1 MGLEESLPAGIALTS
16 VEKVLGLARK
26 YSQWPVTM
34 GLACCAIEMMAAG
47 TPRFD
52 MARFGLEVFRASP
65 RHSDMMIVSGR
76 VSHKM
81 APIIRRVYDSMPEPK
96 WVISMGACAS
106 SGGVFNNYAVVQG
119 CDHIVPVDVYLP
131 GCPPRPEALIHAVL
145 VLREQIGKEPLG
157 VHRRE
162 IARAAE
168 KAALE
173 EPIAHREG
181 LFGAGT
187 DSSTSGFSGLVSDSF
202 LPGEA
207 SRPYGSWFDQVVDVL
222 EELIVADGLAVA
234 DVIEKVTIDRGQLGI
249 FIAREH
255 IARVAKYLRDDPDL
269 RFEMCLGT
277 NGAHYPLDK
286 GRELHA
292 IYPLYS
298 ITHNRM
304 IRLEVTCPDE
314 DPRIPSIVSVY
325 PGNDWQERE
334 TWDLIG
340 IVFTG
345 HPSLTRTAMPDDWIG
360 HPQRKDYPLG
370 GIPVE
375 FKGAVTASADVR
387 RSVN

>member
-1 MGLEESLPAGIALTS
+1 MATRRPGLLRRRVRKKQVGLEESLPAGIALTS

-162 IARAAE
+162 IARKAE
-168 KAALE
+168 QAALE
-173 EPIAHREG
+173 ATPTHQMKG
-181 LFGAGT
+181 L
-187 DSSTSGFSGLVSDSF
+187 
-202 LPGEA
+202 
-207 SRPYGSWFDQVVDVL
+207 
-222 EELIVADGLAVA
+222 LA
-234 DVIEKVTIDRGQLGI
+234 
-249 FIAREH
+249 
-255 IARVAKYLRDDPDL
+255 
-269 RFEMCLGT
+269 
-277 NGAHYPLDK
+277 
-286 GRELHA
+286 
-292 IYPLYS
+292 
-298 ITHNRM
+298 
-304 IRLEVTCPDE
+304 
-314 DPRIPSIVSVY
+314 
-325 PGNDWQERE
+325 
-334 TWDLIG
+334 
-340 IVFTG
+340 
-345 HPSLTRTAMPDDWIG
+345 
-360 HPQRKDYPLG
+360 
-370 GIPVE
+370 
-375 FKGAVTASADVR
+375 
-387 RSVN
+387 